1 MIEAVEAY
9 IENIV
14 GLMIVTALAEMIM
27 PESSFKKYARLI
39 TGLVIVVAV
48 TEPVVELIYGKGF
61 DFSFEEVYLSQND
74 YKQREIV
81 NGIFIDEIKKDCMI
95 YAEKNGIEIS
105 DIKTENGNE
114 RIDEIEIYIKP
125 DHSCIKSVKGFDEE
139 GAVCE
144 ECDNA
149 AAAMTDELKKIT
161 GMAKIDVIVL
171 DE

>member
-1 MIEAVEAY
+1 MFNLPDDIKEY
-9 IENIV
+9 
-14 GLMIVTALAEMIM
+14 
-27 PESSFKKYARLI
+27 
-39 TGLVIVVAV
+39 
-48 TEPVVELIYGKGF
+48 
-61 DFSFEEVYLSQND
+61 
-74 YKQREIV
+74 
-81 NGIFIDEIKKDCMI
+81 IKKGVLKRVIPCIIMI
-95 YAEKNGIEIS
+95 ILSLFLVYFTYDYLAPFVEYAEKNGIEIS

-114 RIDEIEIYIKP
+114 RINEIEIYIKP